1 MPINNDLNN
10 LLSKDDIMFTIIL
23 GSGFHKQVL
32 EKDTI
37 LSSWEMLLRRLSPE
51 CKLTGE
57 YHLDFEKIIESKKIP
72 CEDSHKTEERLI
84 QCVQKLIKE
93 EQDKVMANH
102 ANCYPIDIFNPK
114 KVSDVISLNF
124 DKIPELILKNRDGIQ
139 FKENIN
145 DSSFSKLKS
154 KDAKKSVSKDSYG
167 YLSTKHN
174 IVEFNDVEK
183 ISFWYPHG
191 NIDNNNKIILGL
203 HRYSQMLQV
212 AIRLR
217 NHHMQHKRSSQEDNT
232 WYYRLIQNPVLILG
246 AGLSS
251 TEWDMWF
258 ALTSRNRANGDKL
271 PVFQM
276 RECECKQDAQREWF
290 EPIFTGMSF
299 EEQWTELEK
308 LFKNK

>member
-1 MPINNDLNN
+1 MKGINSQFEQLICN
-10 LLSKDDIMFTIIL
+10 SKTKFTIIL
-23 GSGFHKQVL
+23 GSGFHKQGL
-32 EKDTI
+32 KKDTI
-37 LSSWEMLLRRLSPE
+37 LSSWEMLLRHISPN

-84 QCVQKLIKE
+84 QCVQKLIKD
-93 EQDKVMANH
+93 EQEKVLSNSNH
-102 ANCYPIDIFNPK
+102 CYPIGIFNPE

-124 DKIPELILKNRDGIQ
+124 DEIPELILKKEQKATKIAE
-139 FKENIN
+139 FKN
-145 DSSFSKLKS
+145 DSSFRKESN
-154 KDAKKSVSKDSYG
+154 DSYAF
-167 YLSTKHN
+167 LSTRYKT
-174 IVEFNDVEK
+174 VAFNKNKK
-183 ISFWYPHG
+183 IHFWYPHG
-191 NIDNNNKIILGL
+191 NIDSNNKIILGL
-203 HRYSQMLQV
+203 HRYSHMLET

-217 NHHMQHKRSSQEDNT
+217 NHHMQHKRSKQEDNT

-246 AGLSS
+246 AGISS

-276 RECECKQDAQREWF
+276 RECECKHDAQHEWF
-290 EPIFTGMSF
+290 QPLFKGMDF
-299 EEQWTELEK
+299 KDQWKQLEE